1 MKTESIVEDML
12 SAAEALNDLRSR
24 LANWGDVMRGRP
36 RLGPVRCGSAE
47 GGYVS
52 TDVWSGSTG
61 RPVLDHLDAETVER
75 AVCQCD
81 DEVRTHLIRRYIER
95 RDVAG
100 CMAGRDAFVRRY
112 RTRNARYAD
121 TRAAAFELADRAAHI
136 AVGWK
141 LRAID
146 AGGKSVYCAP
156 DTPACATQ

>member
-1 MKTESIVEDML
+1 MNPVDDAVADAT
-12 SAAEALNDLRSR
+12 ALQTLRSR

-52 TDVWSGSTG
+52 TDVWSSNPS
-61 RPVLDHLDAETVER
+61 RPALDHLDAETVER

-81 DEVRTHLIRRYIER
+81 GEVRTHLIRRYIER

-146 AGGKSVYCAP
+146 ADGKSVYCAP